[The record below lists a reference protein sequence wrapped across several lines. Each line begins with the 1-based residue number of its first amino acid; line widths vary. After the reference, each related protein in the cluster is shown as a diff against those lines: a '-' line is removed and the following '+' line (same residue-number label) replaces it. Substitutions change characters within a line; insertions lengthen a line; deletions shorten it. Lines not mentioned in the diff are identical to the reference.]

1 MRKIIFNSLL
11 IFLFTIGSFAQEN
24 INQVNAKGDRIGV
37 WEKHYQNQRIRYQGQ
52 FENGKEVGVFKYYS
66 AASSEFPI
74 VIKTFN
80 KYSSEALVQ
89 YYTLKG
95 LPESEGKINGK
106 ERIGEWIYYHKDGT
120 TQMLEENYIDGVLNG
135 VFKIFY
141 ENGKLTKLVHF
152 KDGKLHGNSKKYSHK
167 SILIEDVNY
176 VNGELHGY
184 ASFYEDNG
192 NLKQKGLYE
201 EDLKVGVW
209 EFFEDGE
216 LSESKEVKVWK
227 EKE

>member
-24 INQVNAKGDRIGV
+24 INQENVKGDRIGV
-37 WEKHYQNQRIRYQGQ
+37 WKKYYQNQRIRYQGQ

-80 KYSSEALVQ
+80 ENSSEALVQ
-89 YYTLKG
+89 YFTLKG

-106 ERIGEWIYYHKDGT
+106 KRIGEWTYYHKDGT

-141 ENGKLTKLVHF
+141 EDGKLTKLVHF
-152 KDGKLHGNSKKYSHK
+152 KDGKLHGNSKKYSPK

-176 VNGELHGY
+176 VNGELHGH

-209 EFFEDGE
+209 EFFEDGK